1 MLNEK
6 QKKCIMLMVTS
17 SKTQKQIAKEIQ
29 ISENTISEWKKDK
42 EFKDEIQIQMR
53 ENFGSLAVEAQ
64 KKLEKLLNSKNEYIQ
79 IQAIKDILDRA
90 GYKPKENVKIS
101 GEVNN
106 PFSGMTTEE
115 LRNIVN
121 GNK

>member
-1 MLNEK
+1 MITG
-6 QKKCIMLMVTS
+6 C
-17 SKTQKQIAKEIQ
+17 KTQKQIAKEIQ

-42 EFKDEIQIQMR
+42 EFKNEIQIQMR

-64 KKLEKLLNSKNEYIQ
+64 KKLKKLLNSKNEYIQ
-79 IQAIKDILDRA
+79 IQAVKDILDRA
-90 GYKPKENVKIS
+90 GYKPKEDVKIS

>member
-1 MLNEK
+1 
-6 QKKCIMLMVTS
+6 MVTS